1 MLEIGKR
8 IKTDLSVSSIA
19 TKKQIVTFHRDD
31 SVGKILNLMYKHN
44 IRKLLL
50 ENTNQFIS
58 DRIIIG
64 EISKMLKL
72 QENPSE
78 SFLDMPVSMFK
89 LEYIKVIRDLNLSQ
103 LCTIM
108 DKMDHPYVMH
118 KDIIVTPWDV
128 CLALMSDRLI
138 EDLVQI
144 SSSHI
149 VEQRV
154 CPHCGKVI

>member
-1 MLEIGKR
+1 MLETGKR
-8 IKTDLSVSSIA
+8 IKTDLSVSSMV
-19 TKKQIVTFHRDD
+19 KKKEIVSFHRDD

-78 SFLDMPVSMFK
+78 SFLDMPVRMFK

-103 LCTIM
+103 LCTVM
-108 DKMDHPYVMH
+108 DKMDHPYVMY

-128 CLALMSDRLI
+128 CLALMSESLT
-138 EDLVQI
+138 EDLMEL
-144 SSSHI
+144 SSTQH
-149 VEQRV
+149 VRV
-154 CPHCGKVI
+154 CPHCGKVL